1 MNDII
6 KIHDGDFP
14 VDARELYE
22 FLRSKRQFSD
32 WIKDRIQKYG
42 FVEGEDYISLHK
54 NVKRKNG
61 ATTRIEYSLTLDTA
75 KEISM
80 VENNDRGRQAR
91 RYFIDV
97 EKRYKQMQDATA
109 LPQPG
114 TVASLHREAAK
125 LLTEVAGVKPG
136 IAAAAAYSQIEKRT
150 GEDMSEY
157 KKLLPPAEHETG
169 FLNATEVGK
178 RVGGLSARK
187 LNQVLADLGFQYQ
200 EEDSK
205 GRKMWRLTDEGK
217 QYGEEMPF
225 ERNGHT
231 GYQIRWTERVVDVI
245 STDGGQIK

>member
-22 FLRSKRQFSD
+22 FLEVGRDFST
-32 WIKDRIQKYG
+32 WIKKRIGKYS
-42 FVEGEDYISLHK
+42 FEANVDYILTLTRTGERQ
-54 NVKRKNG
+54 NVTKHD
-61 ATTRIEYSLTLDTA
+61 YYLTLDTA
-75 KEISM
+75 KEIAM

-91 RYFIDV
+91 RYFIEV

-187 LNQVLADLGFQYQ
+187 LNQVLLELGFQYQ

-205 GRKMWRLTDEGK
+205 GRKIWRLTDEGK
-217 QYGEEMPF
+217 QYGEEMPY

-231 GYQIRWTERVVDVI
+231 GYQIRWTERIVDVI
-245 STDGGQIK
+245 PVEEVKP

>member
-22 FLRSKRQFSD
+22 FLEVGRDFST
-32 WIKDRIQKYG
+32 WIKKRIGKYG
-42 FVEGEDYISLHK
+42 FEANVDYILTLTRTGERQ
-54 NVKRKNG
+54 NVTKHD
-61 ATTRIEYSLTLDTA
+61 YYLTLDTA
-75 KEISM
+75 KEIAM
-80 VENNDRGRQAR
+80 VENNERGRQAR

-205 GRKMWRLTDEGK
+205 GREMWRLTDEGK